1 MHGSGFP
8 TDRLRRD
15 ELSSVD
21 DDVFAL
27 ADQRTKDDKTFKVKA
42 MHGSE
47 ELVRK
52 GSREVTSGGASGSLN
67 NWNISHSIIF
77 IRIWHNVTYS
87 LSKMHYYTISTR

>member
-52 GSREVTSGGASGSLN
+52 GSREVANSGVAGSLN
-67 NWNISHSIIF
+67 SYQATS
-77 IRIWHNVTYS
+77 Y
-87 LSKMHYYTISTR
+87 